1 MRGVGTP
8 DTCRNF
14 RPSELPTYVGTPDS
28 QGIWKL
34 AIGLWSS
41 IPDTSDMNIGH
52 VWYDHHSELSKSVKA
67 RDVGTPDHCWNS
79 RPSELPTNQPE
90 NNNFTIAGQI
100 LNTSGMNTE
109 HIRYCQTRKKSVSSF
124 VSQILKTHM
133 GWLEHLWNIIYHHN
147 ASLLIVR
154 HSY

>member
-1 MRGVGTP
+1 MWGVRTP
-8 DTCRNF
+8 DSCQNF
-14 RPSELPTYVGTPDS
+14 RPSKLPTYVGTPDS

-79 RPSELPTNQPE
+79 RPSELPTYVRTPDEPTREQQFYNCW
-90 NNNFTIAGQI
+90 I
-100 LNTSGMNTE
+100 NTG
-109 HIRYCQTRKKSVSSF
+109 HVRYCQTSKKSVSSF

-133 GWLEHLWNIIYHHN
+133 GWLEHLWNIIYQHD